1 MAKKFNFKIV
11 NKEFQFSSQTHLALW
26 HEFLKQCEG
35 KVVQVSKYIPVRT
48 DQQNKY
54 YWLYLG
60 MIESET
66 GNNSVTMHE
75 YFKRVFLPPKFIKYK
90 DKEIKIPASTTELT
104 KIEMGE
110 YLDKICAETGVALPN
125 PMELEGYI
133 PN

>member
-1 MAKKFNFKIV
+1 MAKTFNFKVV
-11 NKEFQFSSQTHLALW
+11 NKEFQFSSPTHKALW
-26 HEFLKQCEG
+26 HEFLKQNEG
-35 KVVQVSKYIPVRT
+35 KIVQVKRYQPIRT
-48 DQQNKY
+48 DQQNRY

-66 GNNSVTMHE
+66 GQNANSMHE
-75 YFKRVFLPPKFIKYK
+75 YFKRVFLPPKFVKYK

-110 YLDKICAETGVALPN
+110 YLDKICAESGVTLPN
-125 PMELEGYI
+125 PLELEGYI